1 MPAGA
6 YFQFITIT
14 TSYVRLELFWLFSIG
29 LNDHHDWHQ
38 RNTAPEEAQIE
49 TSPPLQCRRNSPLV
63 GGCHYVPKVDG
74 QWDKHLNLSDEN
86 YCSQGCSET
95 WLLIFLTMIHH
106 KCCAHLIWK
115 QYKCN
120 TYLYNNYVTKILT
133 RNKTPSGRL
142 GLQSRHC

>member
-14 TSYVRLELFWLFSIG
+14 MWGWSSCDCCRLG
-29 LNDHHDWHQ
+29 LTTITIDINGIRHLRKRKLRLH
-38 RNTAPEEAQIE
+38 R
-49 TSPPLQCRRNSPLV
+49 RRNVNEIHRLWK
-63 GGCHYVPKVDG
+63 GATTYQKVEG

-95 WLLIFLTMIHH
+95 WLLIFLTMIH

-120 TYLYNNYVTKILT
+120 TYLYNNNLTKILT